1 MMDINEFLK
10 TMVDSGAS
18 DLHLQVASPPV
29 MRIDGNL
36 KPLDNT
42 AVLTAADLE
51 SIFTQV
57 ITPDRKAIFQ
67 QELDLDCAYD
77 VPGLSRFRVNILK
90 QRGTLCMAF
99 RIVPLKIPSVDDIGL
114 PPVCKTLILKPRGL
128 ILITGPTGSGKS
140 TTLAAL
146 VNYLNENAA
155 RTVITIEDPIE
166 YLYRN
171 QKCLIA
177 QRDLG
182 DDTHSFARALK
193 GALRHDPQV
202 LVIGELRDLET
213 IAIAITAAETG
224 HLVLGTLH
232 TNDAVQAVQRIV
244 DVFPQEQQNQ
254 IRIQLAE
261 VMEAVIAQRLL
272 PRIGGGRVA
281 AFEILLNNSSIK
293 GMILSKRLSEIPANM
308 DMSRLDGMQTIDK
321 ALAKLVHAQVVTTED
336 ALARCTNIH
345 FFEKCLEA
353 CRE

>member
-1 MMDINEFLK
+1 MNINELLK
-10 TMVDSGAS
+10 MLVERGAS
-18 DLHLQVASPPV
+18 DLHLQVSSPPV
-29 MRIDGNL
+29 LRVDGIL
-36 KPLDNT
+36 KPLDNM
-42 AVLTAADLE
+42 AVLTVADME
-51 SIFTQV
+51 SVFEQV
-57 ITPDRKAIFQ
+57 ITPERKAIFRK
-67 QELDLDCAYD
+67 ELELDCAYNIPD
-77 VPGLSRFRVNILK
+77 LARFRVNILK

-114 PPVCKTLILKPRGL
+114 PSVCKTLILKPRGL

-140 TTLAAL
+140 TTMAAL
-146 VNYLNENAA
+146 INYLNENASS
-155 RTVITIEDPIE
+155 TVITIEDPIE
-166 YLYRN
+166 YLYSN
-171 QKCLIA
+171 KKCLIA

-244 DVFPQEQQNQ
+244 DVFPQEQQTQ
-254 IRIQLAE
+254 IRIQMAE

-272 PRIGGGRVA
+272 PRISGGRVA
-281 AFEILLNNSSIK
+281 AFEILLTNSSIK
-293 GMILSKRLSEIPANM
+293 GMILSERLSEIPANM
-308 DMSRLDGMQTIDK
+308 DMSRLEGMQTIDK
-321 ALAKLVHAQVVTTED
+321 ALAKLVHAQVVTRED
-336 ALARCTNIH
+336 ALARCTNIQR
-345 FFEKCLEA
+345 FEKCLQA

>member
-1 MMDINEFLK
+1 MTEINELLK
-10 TMVDSGAS
+10 LMVKSGAS
-18 DLHLQVASPPV
+18 DLHLQVDSPPV
-29 MRIDGNL
+29 LRIDGEL
-36 KPLDNT
+36 KPLVDMVPLIAT
-42 AVLTAADLE
+42 DLE
-51 SIFTQV
+51 SIFEQV
-57 ITPDRKAIFQ
+57 NTPERKAIFQ
-67 QELDLDCAYD
+67 KELELDYAYS
-77 VPGLSRFRVNILK
+77 VPDLSRFRVNILK

-99 RIVPLKIPSVDDIGL
+99 RIVPFTIPSIDDIGL
-114 PPVCKTLILKPRGL
+114 PPICKKLIIKPRGL

-202 LVIGELRDLET
+202 LVIGEIRDLET
-213 IAIAITAAETG
+213 ISIAITAAETG

-244 DVFPQEQQNQ
+244 DVFPQQQQSQ
-254 IRIQLAE
+254 IRMQMAE

-272 PRIGGGRVA
+272 PRVGGGRVA
-281 AFEILLNNSSIK
+281 AFEVLLINSVMKGLILTEH
-293 GMILSKRLSEIPANM
+293 LSEIPANM
-308 DMSRLDGMQTIDK
+308 DMSEVYGMQTMDR
-321 ALAKLVHAQVVTTED
+321 ALARLVETRVVTCED
-336 ALARCTNIH
+336 ALARCTNRLR
-345 FFEKCLEA
+345 FDKFLESHSG
-353 CRE
+353 